1 METID
6 WGFSERIPDIGWGMC
21 ITEKQINS
29 LNKSDALFDCL
40 YQVDLLKNGNVYL
53 QLTPSVCMVQVEN
66 VQKLWKL
73 VSKKIQLIEYMD
85 YSACEVPNSMQMGI
99 ELENLCIDEF
109 GYYSFKI

>member
-1 METID
+1 
-6 WGFSERIPDIGWGMC
+6 MC
-21 ITEKQINS
+21 ITEKQMNS
-29 LNKSDALFDCL
+29 LNKTDTLFDCL

-73 VSKKIQLIEYMD
+73 FSKKIQLIEYMD

>member
-1 METID
+1 
-6 WGFSERIPDIGWGMC
+6 
-21 ITEKQINS
+21 
-29 LNKSDALFDCL
+29 
-40 YQVDLLKNGNVYL
+40 
-53 QLTPSVCMVQVEN
+53 MVQVEN

-73 VSKKIQLIEYMD
+73 FSKKIQLIEYMD